1 MNETERLDR
10 RALVT
15 PTDDPRRDD
24 DNWLAIDARLSA
36 PTKRSWIAP
45 VGLVAVAAAAIL
57 AFVVWDHDRAP
68 AWSGTTLVAGG
79 TSAAVAL
86 EDGSE
91 IVAAPGARLER
102 LSTSNDEVR
111 VALRDGSATFE
122 VARNPARTFV
132 VEANDVEVR
141 VIGTRFV
148 VRRELGGVVEV
159 RVERGAVDVVARG
172 EILRLRAGESR
183 RVEPVTE
190 AAVEDTQ
197 ETEETELEAERTRAT
212 RRRAERA
219 RADSR
224 DVPDP
229 REAFDAA
236 RTARREGSPREAAE
250 LYESFVRDFPRDD
263 RAGLAAFELGRL
275 RMDSLRDPRG
285 AATAFARALE
295 LAPRSPFAEDAR
307 ARSVSAYARAG
318 DTTACERARARYLA
332 LHPEGRHVDSMRQAC
347 R

>member
-1 MNETERLDR
+1 MNESERLDR
-10 RALVT
+10 RALVAPPEDT
-15 PTDDPRRDD
+15 RRDD
-24 DNWLAIDARLSA
+24 DNWVAIDARLA
-36 PTKRSWIAP
+36 PPSRPRWIAP
-45 VGLVAVAAAAIL
+45 VGLVAVAAAALL
-57 AFVVWDHDRAP
+57 AFVAFGRERVP

-102 LSTSNDEVR
+102 TSTSADEVR

-141 VIGTRFV
+141 VVGTRFV

-159 RVERGAVDVVARG
+159 RVERGAVDVVVRG
-172 EILRLRAGESR
+172 EVHRLRAGQSR
-183 RVEPVTE
+183 RVEPVVEATVDEPPTE
-190 AAVEDTQ
+190 AVEVPAKRSTR
-197 ETEETELEAERTRAT
+197 ARRVERTE
-212 RRRAERA
+212 RREE
-219 RADSR
+219 
-224 DVPDP
+224 P

-236 RTARREGSPREAAE
+236 RTARREGSTREAAA
-250 LYESFVRDFPRDD
+250 LYERFLNDFPRDE

-275 RMDSLRDPRG
+275 RMDSLSDPRG
-285 AATAFARALE
+285 AANAFGRALE

-307 ARSVSAYARAG
+307 ARLVDAHGRAG
-318 DTTACERARARYLA
+318 DHASCERSRARYLA
-332 LHPEGRHVDSMRQAC
+332 LHPEGRHVEAMRRAC
-347 R
+347 D